1 METVYSLSSAPF
13 ERDCVELHVPSQTA
27 SHKQT
32 WTTRAVK
39 RIWKEERRRRKAD
52 LKFLSR
58 PSLTFSRYGRERE
71 RERAR
76 AQAEGVLSPQSKD
89 GIGQKM
95 CFPPLFSL
103 GVLYFRIL

>member
-1 METVYSLSSAPF
+1 METVYSLTSAPF
-13 ERDCVELHVPSQTA
+13 ERDGVELHVPSQTA

-32 WTTRAVK
+32 WTSTRAAVK

-58 PSLTFSRYGRERE
+58 PSLTFSRDGRERK
-71 RERAR
+71 REGK
-76 AQAEGVLSPQSKD
+76 AEGALSPQSKD

-95 CFPPLFSL
+95 CFPPLFSFM
-103 GVLYFRIL
+103 YFRIF

>member
-58 PSLTFSRYGRERE
+58 PSLTFSRDGRERK
-71 RERAR
+71 REGK
-76 AQAEGVLSPQSKD
+76 AEGVLSPQSKD

-95 CFPPLFSL
+95 CFPPPLFPGSF
-103 GVLYFRIL
+103 VF